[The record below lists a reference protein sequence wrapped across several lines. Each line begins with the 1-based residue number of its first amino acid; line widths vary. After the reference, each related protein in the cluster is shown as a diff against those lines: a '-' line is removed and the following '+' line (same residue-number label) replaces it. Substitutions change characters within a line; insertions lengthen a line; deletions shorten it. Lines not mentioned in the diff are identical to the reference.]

1 MYCRIHTHLNTIFHE
16 QVWWV
21 CVQKA
26 KGGIFTEKITH
37 AGHRG
42 VFAGSQCLS
51 VTPHLHCDDL
61 QLQHSLGICCSL
73 WRISFPQQ
81 VKQRPSSER
90 SCPAWHMVH
99 FHMPGPRQPKQD
111 GWHALHLSFSLSDF
125 ESWRRKHRLNPR
137 VHTFGQLWQFA
148 AYDRCKINEWFE
160 HKQKHL
166 LNKKKQEICHLWCI
180 VVAYWTLGGT
190 HGSHQRVAKI
200 TGLTG

>member
-1 MYCRIHTHLNTIFHE
+1 MKERINFWTR
-16 QVWWV
+16 V

-26 KGGIFTEKITH
+26 KGGIFTEKITY
-37 AGHRG
+37 AGRRG
-42 VFAGSQCLS
+42 VFA
-51 VTPHLHCDDL
+51 HLHCDDL

-90 SCPAWHMVH
+90 SWPAWHMVQ

-111 GWHALHLSFSLSDF
+111 GWHALHLSFSLFDF

-137 VHTFGQLWQFA
+137 VHTFGQVWQFA
-148 AYDRCKINEWFE
+148 AYDKCKINEWFE

-166 LNKKKQEICHLWCI
+166 LNKKNTRDLSPLMHRSSLLNTWR
-180 VVAYWTLGGT
+180 YTW
-190 HGSHQRVAKI
+190 
-200 TGLTG
+200 